1 MRTGSNHGYTNLS
14 RCGANKL
21 FPGVMRHLA
30 MENSQDL
37 KTLGDNNSLTL
48 DVVFEMAKKTLDLLL
63 LYVDRVPYGVR
74 WIFKQMRSLLRVI
87 ICF

>member
-1 MRTGSNHGYTNLS
+1 MLTGGNNDNTNLS
-14 RCGANKL
+14 RCGANKF
-21 FPGVMRHLA
+21 FPGIMSHLA

-48 DVVFEMAKKTLDLLL
+48 DVVFEIAKKTLDLLL